1 MVWSFCGNSRRSAS
15 NNVWFGMASADC
27 FVFCTFIAID
37 YRLAS
42 IQKNAPVENTHPTLN
57 KRGEELVGRIFTLN
71 KPIIDN

>member
-1 MVWSFCGNSRRSAS
+1 
-15 NNVWFGMASADC
+15 MASADC

-37 YRLAS
+37 YRLAF
-42 IQKNAPVENTHPTLN
+42 IQKNTPVENTHPTLN